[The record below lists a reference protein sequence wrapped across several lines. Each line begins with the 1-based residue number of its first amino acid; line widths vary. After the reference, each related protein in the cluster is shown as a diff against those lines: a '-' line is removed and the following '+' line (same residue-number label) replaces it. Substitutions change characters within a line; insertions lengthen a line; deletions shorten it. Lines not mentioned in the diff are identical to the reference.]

1 MFILLF
7 DFDRSSKIAANVYDE
22 NNPYSLED
30 CLFVFKCY
38 FENYE
43 KYRGQ
48 PHPPIKANQVSRLM
62 WTMPFR
68 PPIFRREIPDIFPAI
83 YPYLI
88 QLHFKTR
95 YRNCDYN
102 INHFFSGEIREMR
115 WHEADKGYEW
125 ETVYHERLFPDH
137 GPGIGRKD
145 HWPWRR
151 WCWGIAYSETM
162 KRSDI
167 MSHYKTCPLC
177 GAHLEEDIHGEI
189 WGFNWKA
196 FW

>member
-7 DFDRSSKIAANVYDE
+7 DFDRFSKIAANVHDE

-43 KYRGQ
+43 KHRGQ

-62 WTMPFR
+62 WTMPFI

-115 WHEADKGYEW
+115 WHEADKGYE
-125 ETVYHERLFPDH
+125 
-137 GPGIGRKD
+137 
-145 HWPWRR
+145 
-151 WCWGIAYSETM
+151 
-162 KRSDI
+162 
-167 MSHYKTCPLC
+167 
-177 GAHLEEDIHGEI
+177 
-189 WGFNWKA
+189 
-196 FW
+196 